1 MCFREMFFVEL
12 NEGED
17 GEEDEIDKSIKE
29 IHQSAQKLSITNC
42 NTAFPSSTAA
52 TSSIHQG
59 EPRVVTCKNVG
70 SDLNW
75 FRWRDVCEY

>member
-1 MCFREMFFVEL
+1 MFFVEL
-12 NEGED
+12 NEGDD

-42 NTAFPSSTAA
+42 NTAFPSAA
-52 TSSIHQG
+52 NNPSLPRG
-59 EPRVVTCKNVG
+59 EPPITLTEDVR

-75 FRWRDVCEY
+75 FRWRSHVCEY

>member
-1 MCFREMFFVEL
+1 MFFVEL
-12 NEGED
+12 TEGDD

-42 NTAFPSSTAA
+42 NTAFSGAPNSS
-52 TSSIHQG
+52 SLRQG
-59 EPRVVTCKNVG
+59 KPPINAMLSEDVG

-75 FRWRDVCEY
+75 FRWRSYVCEY